1 MFSVCV
7 AQCAV
12 KKGGTLRLQA
22 TASKQ
27 TRLLVKING
36 GADRVPEWLLS
47 LKEGVH
53 ETRVKKHPPITV
65 RLRGRGGAAALHVGR
80 VTLGSVDQVQPKGTV
95 FVGKNFLAS
104 PQFLSLHCYHA
115 LAHT

>member
-7 AQCAV
+7 AQYAV
-12 KKGGTLRLQA
+12 RKGGALRLQA

-53 ETRVKKHPPITV
+53 ETRVEKHPPDYCQAE
-65 RLRGRGGAAALHVGR
+65 RQRWNSGPARGSSDAR
-80 VTLGSVDQVQPKGTV
+80 
-95 FVGKNFLAS
+95 
-104 PQFLSLHCYHA
+104 
-115 LAHT
+115 